1 MVEPVVDE
9 VRKYRKKSSRVFLGG
24 SWYLTCY
31 SENGE
36 TEKEW
41 QRAAVVAN
49 NTAR

>member
-9 VRKYRKKSSRVFLGG
+9 VRKYRKKSSRVFPGG
-24 SWYLTCY
+24 SEYLTCY